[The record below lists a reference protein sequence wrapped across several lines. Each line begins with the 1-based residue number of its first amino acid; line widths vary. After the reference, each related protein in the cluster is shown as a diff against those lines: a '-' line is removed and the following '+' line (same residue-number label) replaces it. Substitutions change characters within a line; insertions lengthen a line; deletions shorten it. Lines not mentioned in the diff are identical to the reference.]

1 MKNKDRIS
9 TLFGKDTEFEGT
21 LKFYG
26 TIRIDG
32 HFKGEI
38 MGDGSLIVGEEA
50 TIESD
55 IHVSNVLNTGL
66 IHGHVIADKKIEIL
80 APGKVLG
87 DIQAPSIVINEGS
100 ILEGNCQMPH
110 SEKREER
117 ALTVISPDES
127 EIRTIQTKAV
137 ENRS

>member
-1 MKNKDRIS
+1 MKNKDKDRMS

-38 MGDGSLIVGEEA
+38 LGEGNLIVGEEA

-66 IHGHVIADKKIEIL
+66 IQGNVIADKKIEIL
-80 APGKVLG
+80 SPGRVLG
-87 DIQAPSIVINEGS
+87 NIEAPIDTAKIN
-100 ILEGNCQMPH
+100 
-110 SEKREER
+110 
-117 ALTVISPDES
+117 
-127 EIRTIQTKAV
+127 
-137 ENRS
+137 